1 MRDTFGLISTE
12 GDTIKMD
19 RDELVRL
26 RLNWIQLS
34 YLREVKWTNTRN
46 TEKKKTRDIGGE

>member
-12 GDTIKMD
+12 GDIIKMD
-19 RDELVRL
+19 HDELVRL

-34 YLREVKWTNTRN
+34 YLRQVKWINTRN
-46 TEKKKTRDIGGE
+46 T